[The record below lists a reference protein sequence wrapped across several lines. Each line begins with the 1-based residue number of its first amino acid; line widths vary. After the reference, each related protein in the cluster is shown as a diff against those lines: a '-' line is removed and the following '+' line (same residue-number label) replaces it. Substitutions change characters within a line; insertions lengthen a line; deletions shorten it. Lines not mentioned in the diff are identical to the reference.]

1 MRSLLYVFIIVASLT
16 SSLSFSQ
23 EDGQAVDQDGNSFPW
38 KTYGDLD
45 WAIQN
50 ATVVT
55 FRDGTNITYKNGNDW
70 NNKPSFTSNWT
81 YAYNVGDPEKRL
93 YDWNAVIGIVDQ
105 ASAGDVS
112 LRKQLAPSGW
122 RVATK
127 SDWENLA
134 SYLNANGYT
143 HNNNPTPSDP
153 KQNIAKSMA
162 YTQNSMYNW
171 TNSPIVGSP
180 GNNVNTNNSSGFGA
194 KPVGYRANDSF
205 GYGSTAAYWCAYD
218 PSDNTPG
225 GYANIFYLNY
235 YITNLLV

>member
-55 FRDGTNITYKNGNDW
+55 YRDGTNITYKNGNDW
-70 NNKPSFTSNWT
+70 NNKQAFTSNWT
-81 YAYNVGDPEKRL
+81 YAYNVGNPEKRL

-143 HNNNPTPSDP
+143 HNNNPSPSNP
-153 KQNIAKSMA
+153 QYNIAKSMA
-162 YTQNSMYNW
+162 YTNDSMYNW
-171 TNSPIVGSP
+171 TYSGIVGSP
-180 GNNVNTNNSSGFGA
+180 GNNANTNNSSGFGA
-194 KPVGYRANDSF
+194 KPVGYRAENYL
-205 GYGSTAAYWCAYD
+205 GNGLTAAYWCAPA

-235 YITNLLV
+235 YITNLLR